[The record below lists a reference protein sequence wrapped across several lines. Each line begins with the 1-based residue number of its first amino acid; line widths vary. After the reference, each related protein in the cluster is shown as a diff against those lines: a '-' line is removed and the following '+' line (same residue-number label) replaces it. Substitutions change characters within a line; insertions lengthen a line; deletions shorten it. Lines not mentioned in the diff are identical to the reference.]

1 LACYHPFSATANA
14 PQTEWGGGT
23 TGQVGIGLVVGEAA
37 HVESRTAC
45 MTFANN
51 SNTAFAALVARR
63 DLKSTGRPL
72 LPRQA
77 DAANGRSHRV
87 ANVAAREHKRRP
99 VGVLKLPLHS
109 APLQGNAATALMKAD
124 RLNGNTSRRE
134 LSVMHIQR
142 VWRGCMGR
150 EELREL
156 GRKREAWM
164 ENERQKLEQAKRE
177 VAARAAEAEQAAA
190 QRKAAQRA
198 AERAAGRAAAEKAAQ
213 MVAER
218 AAAERAAAERAAAER
233 RRQAAAT
240 CLCAARHGATPLAGR
255 CVGCGAQ
262 ARPRLCGRRVEAAV
276 VAASGATCQKGDR
289 SGLWQRAAARRAA
302 AELAAAR
309 RAARQRAARQ
319 QAAQQQAAALRLGGA
334 VRRWLLCRAEAQR
347 AQLVAREEEVLAR
360 AAASAEVAAL
370 AAAEARAVARARRE
384 ATLREAEAEAM
395 AMAMAVAVER
405 AKEEAKRAAARAVAA
420 AAAEAAAAVAAEV
433 AEVAAA
439 AAVAKAEVEAA
450 AAAVAAAVAQARV
463 AAEDAAWEA
472 EAEALAAQRYAKEEL
487 RRVALVQAYAL
498 QAAVGT
504 VTARWRR
511 RARARREE
519 AGATRIQAAVRG
531 WSVREVGPGHGMWG
545 GKQHFEFPKRLEALR
560 LDFGVGAETL
570 NATCRADLAFVIAT
584 LKRQRGLKIRCV
596 GRCKHTE
603 VPAVATKRAT
613 AVRRHL
619 CQHGVLQNQLRAEG
633 APPPVV
639 GGVME
644 QGGSSVSFKV
654 VQGLLLPKP
663 LRFGLGEAK
672 LGPETVPLLAKVA
685 RSLEDNPSFDLLIE
699 GHADASECDAARL
712 CAARAA
718 AVKRSL
724 LSHGVRCHLHTAAM
738 GTDCPLAPNL
748 TAQGRTHNRRV
759 ELQLRCR

>member
-1 LACYHPFSATANA
+1 
-14 PQTEWGGGT
+14 
-23 TGQVGIGLVVGEAA
+23 
-37 HVESRTAC
+37 
-45 MTFANN
+45 M
-51 SNTAFAALVARR
+51 
-63 DLKSTGRPL
+63 
-72 LPRQA
+72 
-77 DAANGRSHRV
+77 
-87 ANVAAREHKRRP
+87 
-99 VGVLKLPLHS
+99 
-109 APLQGNAATALMKAD
+109 
-124 RLNGNTSRRE
+124 
-134 LSVMHIQR
+134 
-142 VWRGCMGR
+142 
-150 EELREL
+150 
-156 GRKREAWM
+156 
-164 ENERQKLEQAKRE
+164 
-177 VAARAAEAEQAAA
+177 
-190 QRKAAQRA
+190 
-198 AERAAGRAAAEKAAQ
+198 
-213 MVAER
+213 
-218 AAAERAAAERAAAER
+218 
-233 RRQAAAT
+233 
-240 CLCAARHGATPLAGR
+240 
-255 CVGCGAQ
+255 
-262 ARPRLCGRRVEAAV
+262 
-276 VAASGATCQKGDR
+276 
-289 SGLWQRAAARRAA
+289 
-302 AELAAAR
+302 
-309 RAARQRAARQ
+309 
-319 QAAQQQAAALRLGGA
+319 
-334 VRRWLLCRAEAQR
+334 RRWLLCRAEAQR